1 MTALFPHVNGVR
13 VVDPDVVNEL
23 LAKGEFTYFFGK
35 RLESGLVKGVE
46 R

>member
-13 VVDPDVVNEL
+13 IVDPDVVNEL

-35 RLESGLVKGVE
+35 GLKSGLVKGVE